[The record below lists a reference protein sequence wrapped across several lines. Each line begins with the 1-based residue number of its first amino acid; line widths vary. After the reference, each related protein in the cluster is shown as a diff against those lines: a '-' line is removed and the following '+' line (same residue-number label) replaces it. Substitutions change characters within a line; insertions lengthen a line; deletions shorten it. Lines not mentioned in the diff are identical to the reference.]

1 MAKRDPAKTARNKRI
16 AEFKEELRALLP
28 QVLKETG
35 VPDESS
41 LNAKI
46 GGKSGEFIDL
56 KNEIITSGEQYA
68 QCWLEG
74 FAEHRSD
81 TAYRTTYDDLYD
93 LLNGSKAA
101 QQYLM
106 LFLKRSF
113 LNHHDELVRN
123 RPEKA
128 ESEWWIGQN
137 NAHYGLLI
145 TPRFHKGMWEN
156 DKSEIRHFKP
166 RYWSIGHVLATGL
179 VVPGK
184 EKVVEFP
191 DLDSY
196 LTFFEDVLVRH
207 SGSKYQI
214 DIAARYSAFVRAAA
228 DPLTVPLLI
237 PELRYAGLDAKH
249 KYRLDF
255 CIIDPFSLVKV
266 GFELSPA
273 SSHAAVTGTKGK
285 KQKEIN
291 AEIAAAFDK
300 EMKKHKD
307 FFRHR
312 GIFTMIYTDA
322 DLKDMDAVFA
332 DIAKYLEPAST
343 PKQLNFHILNNYFSP

>member
-1 MAKRDPAKTARNKRI
+1 MAKRDPVKTARNKRI
-16 AEFKEELRALLP
+16 AELKKQLRALLP

-41 LNAKI
+41 FNAKI
-46 GGKSGEFIDL
+46 GGKSGEFVDL
-56 KNEIITSGEQYA
+56 KNEVITSGEQYA
-68 QCWLEG
+68 ELWLVG
-74 FAEHRSD
+74 FEEHRS
-81 TAYRTTYDDLYD
+81 TTGYRTSYDDLYD

-101 QQYLM
+101 QEYLM
-106 LFLKRSF
+106 LFLQRSF

-123 RPEKA
+123 RPETA
-128 ESEWWIGQN
+128 EAEWWMGQN
-137 NAHYGLLI
+137 NAHYGLFV
-145 TPRFHKGMWEN
+145 TPRFRNAAWEN
-156 DKSEIRHFKP
+156 DNSEIRHFKP
-166 RYWSIGHVLATGL
+166 RYWSIGHVLTTGL

-184 EKVVEFP
+184 DKVVQFP
-191 DLDSY
+191 DLDAY

-214 DIAARYSAFVRAAA
+214 DIAARYSAFVRAAP
-228 DPLTVPLLI
+228 DPLALPLLI

-255 CIIDPFSLVKV
+255 CIIDPFTLAKV

-273 SSHAAVTGTKGK
+273 SSHAAIAGA
-285 KQKEIN
+285 KQKSQKAIN

-307 FFRHR
+307 FFRHL

-322 DLKDMDAVFA
+322 DLADMDAVFA
-332 DIAKYLEPAST
+332 DIAKYLVPALA
-343 PKQLNFHILNNYFSP
+343 PKQLNFHILGNFFS